1 MTLMCSS
8 LRPLCIL
15 MMRAPADRQSRT
27 LLHTLRKQ
35 RSHLLVDF
43 ILTFKNTVLLHLIPT
58 FP

>member
-1 MTLMCSS
+1 MTLMRSS

-15 MMRAPADRQSRT
+15 MMRAPADRLSRT
-27 LLHTLRKQ
+27 LLHTLRKL

-43 ILTFKNTVLLHLIPT
+43 TLTFKDTVLLHLTPT